1 MGNGHEATAFNETTS
16 SIKTAE
22 EEEAKTT
29 TTKKQKDDKQE
40 TLSKRMEWTDMLCLH
55 VFVFVSV

>member
-1 MGNGHEATAFNETTS
+1 MMSNGHEATAFNETTS

-22 EEEAKTT
+22 EE
-29 TTKKQKDDKQE
+29 KKLKDNKQE
-40 TLSKRMEWTDMLCLH
+40 TLSKRVEWTEMLCLH